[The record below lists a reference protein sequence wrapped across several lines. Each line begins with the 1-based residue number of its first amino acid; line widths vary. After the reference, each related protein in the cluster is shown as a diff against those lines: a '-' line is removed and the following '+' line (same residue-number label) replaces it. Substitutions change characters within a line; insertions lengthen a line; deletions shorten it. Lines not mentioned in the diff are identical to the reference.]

1 MMSDNSKR
9 SKNLFSVQKKK
20 KVAIKNRFL
29 RFLGFLKRKQ
39 KLKLLAKYFGNLPS
53 FTENLDFNRKVNV
66 ASSTR

>member
-1 MMSDNSKR
+1 MSDNSKR

-39 KLKLLAKYFGNLPS
+39 KLKLLAKYFGDLPS
-53 FTENLDFNRKVNV
+53 FTENLDFNRKINV

>member
-1 MMSDNSKR
+1 MSDNSKR

-39 KLKLLAKYFGNLPS
+39 KLKLLAKYFGDLPS

>member
-1 MMSDNSKR
+1 MSDNRKS

-39 KLKLLAKYFGNLPS
+39 KLKLLAKYFGDLPS

>member
-1 MMSDNSKR
+1 MSDNSKR

-39 KLKLLAKYFGNLPS
+39 KLKLLAKYFGDLPT

>member
-1 MMSDNSKR
+1 MSDNSKR

-29 RFLGFLKRKQ
+29 KFLGFLKRKQ
-39 KLKLLAKYFGNLPS
+39 KLKLLAKYFGDLPS